1 TTHLKYLGT
10 SLKNLHDFRRFRPLR
25 VILIPRCENN
35 RSVAIENI
43 SRRNRQ
49 LPAVIAVGERQ
60 IDERSPVYR
69 LLRRGHAVGQ
79 SKLACNLV
87 TRVGEQSKAQLVLIV
102 HEE

>member
-1 TTHLKYLGT
+1 MSRAAPRRRRVAQVLRARGTLKMTRHLKYLGT
-10 SLKNLHDFRRFRPLR
+10 SWKNLHDFRRFRPLR

-79 SKLACNLV
+79 S
-87 TRVGEQSKAQLVLIV
+87 
-102 HEE
+102 